1 MNFLV
6 IYIIIGFIWLILW
19 DIVILRMPN
28 NRMRLQY
35 LFLWPIMLIVVI
47 VGVTQIWNNR
57 TNK

>member
-35 LFLWPIMLIVVI
+35 LFLWPIMFIVVI
-47 VGVTQIWNNR
+47 VGLVQTWNNH

>member
-47 VGVTQIWNNR
+47 VGVTQTWNNR